1 MLRCLKFSVYFT
13 FEVQLYG
20 TVRYEI
26 MTMYLK
32 LNEENDETSVF
43 FSFGMVTI
51 RWSKMST

>member
-43 FSFGMVTI
+43 FSFGMVMI